1 MTLCNLK
8 DGLSWVLL
16 CFFSYGLQNVAAEV
30 QTVPAPPPPSGS
42 NMNPSMVIVMVILVC
57 AFFCTGFLSVYI
69 RCCALPRGMLG
80 GHLNGS
86 LSFGRLSL
94 RAARGLDLE
103 VIESFPTFQYSAVKS
118 LKVGK
123 GALECAVCLNEF
135 EDVEM
140 LRLIPECSHVFHTD
154 CIDVWLNS
162 HSTCPVCRADLVP
175 KPPSEF
181 VSEGEIID
189 SDTEAGNQPENAETR
204 INVVES
210 SDLNLIITKTAVVT
224 ENRPPRSRSAR
235 WGLTRLFPRSH
246 STGHSMTQRSENC
259 ERFTLRLPVE
269 ARKELLMSS
278 KLNRTTSCVALPR
291 AASSRRGYRSRS
303 GGRYGRIERPDGWG
317 SALTPPTFTGAGS
330 ARIVEIDE

>member
-16 CFFSYGLQNVAAEV
+16 CFFSYGLPNVAGDV
-30 QTVPAPPPPSGS
+30 QTVPVPPPPPGS
-42 NMNPSMVIVMVILVC
+42 NINPSMVIVVVILVC
-57 AFFCTGFLSVYI
+57 AFFCMGLFSVCI
-69 RCCALPRGMLG
+69 RTCALPRGMLG
-80 GHLNGS
+80 GHFDGS
-86 LSFGRLSL
+86 FRFGQLSL

-103 VIESFPTFQYSAVKS
+103 VIESFPTFRYSAVKS
-118 LKVGK
+118 LKIGK

-140 LRLIPECSHVFHTD
+140 LRLIPECSHVFHID

-175 KPPSEF
+175 KPRIEF
-181 VSEGEIID
+181 VSETEIID
-189 SDTEAGNQPENAETR
+189 SDTEAGNQPESTETR

-210 SDLNLIITKTAVVT
+210 SDVNLTITKTGVVT
-224 ENRPPRSRSAR
+224 ENRPPRSRSAGCR
-235 WGLTRLFPRSH
+235 LPRLFPRSH
-246 STGHSMTQRSENC
+246 STGHSLIQRSENC
-259 ERFTLRLPVE
+259 ERFTLRLPAE
-269 ARKELLMSS
+269 ARKELIMSS

-291 AASSRRGYRSRS
+291 AGSSRRGYRSRS

-317 SALTPPTFTGAGS
+317 SALTPPTFTRAGS
-330 ARIVEIDE
+330 VRIFEIDE